1 MERQVSPTRMALLA
15 TKAQIGLAEQ
25 GEDLLKQKRNAL
37 AKEFMQIVDEVLEA
51 SDRVE
56 KVAGEAAEAL
66 AIAEALDGR
75 EVVRSASFAAKSE
88 VAVEVSTESVMGVRV
103 PKVAGEAHS
112 RSLMERGYGLVGTS
126 SRIDLAAELFEEEVS
141 LILELAATEMR
152 LRRLAEEI
160 QKATRRVNAL
170 DNILIPRLRAQR
182 RYIEMVLEERERED
196 LFRLK
201 RVKQALARKAAAR
214 MQEAKG

>member
-1 MERQVSPTRMALLA
+1 MERQVSPTRMALLG
-15 TKAQIGLAEQ
+15 TKTQIALAEQ
-25 GEDLLKQKRNAL
+25 GEDLLRQKRNAL
-37 AKEFMQIVDEVLEA
+37 AKEFMQIVDEVLAA

-66 AIAEALDGR
+66 AIAEAMDGR
-75 EVVRSASFAAKSE
+75 EAVRSASFAAKSE
-88 VAVEVSTESVMGVRV
+88 VPVEVSTELVMGVRV
-103 PKVAGEAHS
+103 PKVAGEVYS
-112 RSLMERGYGLVGTS
+112 RSLMERGYSLTGTS

-141 LILELAATEMR
+141 LILELASTEMR

-160 QKATRRVNAL
+160 QKTTRRVNAL

-201 RVKQALARKAAAR
+201 RVKQALARKAGPR
-214 MQEAKG
+214 TQGDKR